1 MSQMPQ
7 LSACPSCEE
16 PLESGDLFC
25 GACGY
30 DLSAV
35 PARPATSPNGSAAPA
50 PNGSAAAAGRPA
62 EWPVAPEVDSSDTPA
77 PTHLPTDLPG
87 TDSRGTEL
95 GA

>member
-35 PARPATSPNGSAAPA
+35 PARPDASPNGSATSQGAGAGHAAPEG
-50 PNGSAAAAGRPA
+50 P
-62 EWPVAPEVDSSDTPA
+62 WPVAPEVDSSDRPA
-77 PTHLPTDLPG
+77 
-87 TDSRGTEL
+87 
-95 GA
+95 